1 MPHKLNLAS
10 LRISALVGMGRHPLS
25 GRERRAPTDARAVEL
40 GLRLAPQALEV
51 LHVGDPQHPGL
62 NSYAGMGLATLRVLS
77 QSEDADAVPAL
88 VDYLREQSRDIILT
102 GMQAERGESSGML
115 PYLLAEQ
122 LGCPV
127 VTGITEIRGVAD
139 GVAEVLQAQPRG
151 QRRLLKVTL
160 PFVASVDLAA
170 APPRQ
175 YAYGVA
181 RRVKIEVLPVS
192 EPVLDQVRADW
203 QASPA
208 KPRPKR
214 LKVIKAKTAA
224 ERFKAATVRSQNES
238 GKVMRDES
246 IEAKAQAVFEL
257 LLEEGVLR

>member
-1 MPHKLNLAS
+1 MPHKSALAS
-10 LRISALVGMGRHPLS
+10 LRISALVSIGRHPLS
-25 GRERRAPTDARAVEL
+25 GRERRAQTDARAVEL

-51 LHVGDPQHPGL
+51 LHVGEPQHPGL
-62 NSYAGMGLATLRVLS
+62 DGYAGMGLAMLRVLS
-77 QSEDADAVPAL
+77 QSEQADAVPAL
-88 VDYLREQSRDIILT
+88 VDYLRAQPRDIILT

-151 QRRLLKVTL
+151 QRRLLQVAL

-170 APPRQ
+170 PPPRQ

-181 RRVKIEVLPVS
+181 RRAKIEALSVNLPEV
-192 EPVLDQVRADW
+192 DQVRADW
-203 QASPA
+203 QESPA
-208 KPRPKR
+208 RPRPKR

-224 ERFKAATVRSQNES
+224 ERFKAATVRSQNDS

-246 IEAKAQAVFEL
+246 VEAKAQAVFEL
-257 LLEEGVLR
+257 LREEGVLR